1 MNIQVKLKAQEDATA
16 EQSSCSQKL
25 QEAVEIG
32 KGKLAESAAYV
43 LKLQDEQSR
52 AKELISEYATQ
63 VRTAHATDCHGNR
76 LLNWHAQMD
85 AKCLLIKLLLT
96 THDSPVF

>member
-1 MNIQVKLKAQEDATA
+1 MKLQLKLKAQEDATA

-52 AKELISEYATQ
+52 AKEQISEYATQ
-63 VRTAHATDCHGNR
+63 VRMPLRVMMTIGHSLGKHR
-76 LLNWHAQMD
+76 R
-85 AKCLLIKLLLT
+85 
-96 THDSPVF
+96 THNAC